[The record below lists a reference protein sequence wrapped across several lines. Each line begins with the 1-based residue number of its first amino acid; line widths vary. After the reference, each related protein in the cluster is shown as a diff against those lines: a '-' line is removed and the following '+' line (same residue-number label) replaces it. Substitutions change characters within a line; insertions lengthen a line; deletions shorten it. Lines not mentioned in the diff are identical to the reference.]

1 MGEDEAMTDTAPREL
16 IIPNRFCGP
25 PSSGNGGWTAGALA
39 GLVDH
44 DCPDNRAAAWPPV
57 RVALRKPPPLDTPLV
72 VSERDG
78 ATVATDGETVVA
90 QAVVTDADPVPVEPV
105 PPDEARAAMSS
116 YPGLTSHPF
125 PTCFACGTGREEG
138 DGLRIFPGQVGD
150 VDGSTRIAATWT
162 PHPSVGEDWHTYVDD
177 VRHASLAT
185 TWAALDCVGG
195 WAGDLTER
203 VMVLAGMTARVDTLP
218 VLGEE
223 HVVVGQDRGHEGRK
237 TFTAATLYDRDG
249 RVVASAEHVWI
260 AVDAAAFR

>member
-1 MGEDEAMTDTAPREL
+1 MTVTGSREL
-16 IIPNRFCGP
+16 IIPSRFCGP
-25 PSSGNGGWTAGALA
+25 RSSGNGGWTAGALA
-39 GLVDH
+39 ALVDL

-57 RVALRKPPPLDTPLV
+57 RVALRRPPPLDTPLHV
-72 VSERDG
+72 LVRDG
-78 ATVATDGETVVA
+78 ATVAVAVDGEAVA
-90 QAVVTDADPVPVEPV
+90 QASVTDTDPEPVEPV
-105 PPDEARAAMSS
+105 PADEARAAMAS

-125 PTCFACGTGREEG
+125 PTCFACGTDREEG

-195 WAGDLTER
+195 WAGDLSER
-203 VMVLAGMTARVDTLP
+203 LMVLAGMTARVDTLP
-218 VLGEE
+218 VIGEE

-249 RVVASAEHVWI
+249 RVVASAEHLWI
-260 AVDAAAFR
+260 AVDPSAFT